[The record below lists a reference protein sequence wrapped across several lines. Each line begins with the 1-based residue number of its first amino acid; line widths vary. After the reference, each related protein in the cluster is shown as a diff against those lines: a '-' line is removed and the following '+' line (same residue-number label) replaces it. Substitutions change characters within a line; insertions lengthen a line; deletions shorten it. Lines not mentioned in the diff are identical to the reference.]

1 MNFSVNFPASI
12 DDFPAPSEL
21 QDPLHLAIGI
31 FDGVHLGHKA
41 VIEPSV
47 INARHCNGVSGVLTF
62 DPHPSHLFR
71 PKEPTAL
78 IMPIDVKT
86 EILHEMGVNCV
97 IRKQFDQNFAS
108 IRAERFLVTLKKNL
122 PTLISIYVGENFRF
136 GLNREGDVATLTKSG
151 QDLGLYVFNAERK
164 KHEGEPISSTRI
176 RKKLEAGEIDKAND
190 LLGYNYKI
198 REKIVD
204 GAKLG
209 RKIGFPTMNLPWLPE
224 CKPRYGVYLVRFGKA
239 GSTDRHAAIA
249 NYGIKP
255 TVTNIAQGPVL
266 EIHALD
272 GTTLGSGDT
281 LDVEWLHFIRPEQ
294 KFDGIENLKSQIAK
308 DCDNARKMYR

>member
-1 MNFSVNFPASI
+1 MNFPASI
-12 DDFPAPSEL
+12 NDFPAPYEL
-21 QDPLHLAIGI
+21 KDPLHLAIGI

-47 INARHCNGVSGVLTF
+47 INAKRCDGISGVLTF

-71 PKEPTAL
+71 PKDPTAL
-78 IMPIDVKT
+78 IMPIDAKT
-86 EILHEMGVNCV
+86 EILHEIGVDCV
-97 IRKQFDQNFAS
+97 IRKRFDQSFAS
-108 IRAERFLVTLKKNL
+108 LTAKKFLVTLKKSL

-136 GLNREGDVATLTKSG
+136 GLNREGDIATLTKSG
-151 QDLGLYVFNAERK
+151 QDLGLGVFSAERIK
-164 KHEGEPISSTRI
+164 YEGEPISSTRI

-198 REKIVD
+198 RAQIVN

-209 RKIGFPTMNLPWLPE
+209 REIGFPTMNLPWLPE
-224 CKPRYGVYLVRFGKA
+224 CKPRYGVYFVRFGMP
-239 GSTDRHAAIA
+239 GSADRHAAIA
-249 NYGIKP
+249 NYGIRP
-255 TVTNIAQGPVL
+255 TVTDTAIAPVL

-272 GTTLGSGDT
+272 GTNLASGDT

-294 KFDGIENLKSQIAK
+294 KFNGIEDLKAQIVK
-308 DCDNARKMYR
+308 DCAEARKLY